1 LINILDILEEYPEIK
16 PESIIDSYKPL
27 SLLFRDICEIGPD
40 KVIKCIDESG
50 KSLRCIK
57 LRNNGALNIGL
68 FSVREQLNEIRT
80 VKYFISEYP
89 EIKTDTFINGLM
101 SKLQSTRAK
110 HSSANRKKK
119 RRS

>member
-1 LINILDILEEYPEIK
+1 LINILDVLEEYPEIK

-27 SLLFRDICEIGPD
+27 NLLFRYICEVSGE
-40 KVIKCIDESG
+40 KQIKCIDESG

-68 FSVREQLNEIRT
+68 FSTREQLNGIRT

-89 EIKTDTFINGLM
+89 EIETDEFIDNAM
-101 SKLQSTRAK
+101 SKLQRVRDLY
-110 HSSANRKKK
+110 SATSRKK
-119 RRS
+119 RRPS